1 MNCKLFIVFFLFLF
15 SSAQGQDIQQFLE
28 KLQDHSLSNAQ
39 EKVYLHTDKP
49 VYSAGENI
57 FFKSYSTIGS
67 ANLFSS
73 LSGILY
79 AELISPAN
87 EIVQRVTIST
97 PMGIGVGDFTLSD
110 TITEGVY
117 RVRAYT
123 NWMKN
128 AGEDYFFD
136 KKIPIYNGRSDNV
149 ITHTVFENREKDVL
163 YKINLSSVT
172 GLPIAKKRISYT
184 ISEGDKIVEKKSQTS
199 SEEGIVEISVN
210 NKFINPILKL
220 RFENIDKNV
229 VNKIIRTVD
238 PQQLPIT
245 RLFPEGGKLVKGRV
259 NTIAAKSINSQGLGI
274 QSNVLIKQG
283 TDTLGIFETNM
294 LGMGAI
300 AVFLNDNTPLETYA
314 IYPDGTKVTIEAPP
328 VHDSGFSLSVNNLN
342 ENRLF
347 TQLNVS
353 ADLQDNSDVYFV
365 VHHLGEVLFV
375 SKSKLNKE

>member
-39 EKVYLHTDKP
+39 EKVHLHTDKA

-136 KKIPIYNGRSDNV
+136 KKVPIYNGRSDNV
-149 ITHTVFENREKDVL
+149 ITHTVFESREKDVL

-172 GLPIAKKRISYT
+172 KLPIAKKRVSYT

-199 SEEGIVEISVN
+199 SEEGIVEISVS
-210 NKFINPILKL
+210 NKL
-220 RFENIDKNV
+220 
-229 VNKIIRTVD
+229 
-238 PQQLPIT
+238 
-245 RLFPEGGKLVKGRV
+245 
-259 NTIAAKSINSQGLGI
+259 
-274 QSNVLIKQG
+274 
-283 TDTLGIFETNM
+283 
-294 LGMGAI
+294 
-300 AVFLNDNTPLETYA
+300 
-314 IYPDGTKVTIEAPP
+314 
-328 VHDSGFSLSVNNLN
+328 
-342 ENRLF
+342 
-347 TQLNVS
+347 
-353 ADLQDNSDVYFV
+353 
-365 VHHLGEVLFV
+365 
-375 SKSKLNKE
+375 